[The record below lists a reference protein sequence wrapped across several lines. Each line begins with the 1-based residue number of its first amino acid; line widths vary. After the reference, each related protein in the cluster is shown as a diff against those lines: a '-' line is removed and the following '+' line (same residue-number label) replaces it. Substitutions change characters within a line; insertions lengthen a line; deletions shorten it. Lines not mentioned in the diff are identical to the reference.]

1 MFEPKATAPHLDST
15 LCHEYCRSTRR
26 CATVREVVKPRHADE
41 TMVRPDG
48 AALAAQVRDTLGKMR
63 QNPFAWPK
71 ILKFGV
77 LVEPTAPWKV

>member
-1 MFEPKATAPHLDST
+1 
-15 LCHEYCRSTRR
+15 
-26 CATVREVVKPRHADE
+26 
-41 TMVRPDG
+41 MVRPDG

-63 QNPFAWPK
+63 QNPFSWPK